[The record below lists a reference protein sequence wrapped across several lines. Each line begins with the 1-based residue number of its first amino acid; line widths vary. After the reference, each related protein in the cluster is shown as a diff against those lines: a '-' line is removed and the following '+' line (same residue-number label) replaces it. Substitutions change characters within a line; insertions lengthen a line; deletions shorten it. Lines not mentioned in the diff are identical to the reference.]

1 MVSFYRRHDGSLEVK
16 LEAGVLRLALRTGS
30 RDLPKAWHRCRE
42 PSLSETLRAHF
53 CPAPSRST
61 LAEDQLALIQT
72 GLEDKGWTK
81 S

>member
-42 PSLSETLRAHF
+42 PIVGHQTPFTETLRAHF
-53 CPAPSRST
+53 CPAQHS
-61 LAEDQLALIQT
+61 
-72 GLEDKGWTK
+72 LEDEVWKMTCGG
-81 S
+81 